1 MKKLILLFLVIS
13 LNSQYTTAQQPNE
26 TVVNQRWKADWIAPQ
41 NINLTDFGV
50 YHFRKNFDIAQKPNS
65 FIINVSGDNRYRLF
79 VNGNYIGAGPARG
92 DLMHWNFETFDIASF
107 LQAGKNTIAA
117 VVWNFGKYK
126 PIAQMSNKTGF
137 ILQGNSSTEEVINT
151 NGTWKVLQ
159 NLAYKPLPVDGSKLQ
174 TYIVV
179 GCGEEIDGTLFPY
192 GWEKTDFDDKSWSLA
207 QRLEPGFPTGSGSGA
222 EWYLVPRIIPQ
233 MEEIYQPLKEIRRFT
248 NLKDEEVNDKWLK
261 GTGIFTIPANTKTTV
276 LLDQTFETVAYPVMT
291 VSGGKGSSIQF
302 SYAEALINDKREK
315 GNRNEISGRKLIGNT
330 DIFRPNGSPKTTFQP
345 LWFRTFRYIELEIET
360 KAEPLT
366 INSFYGLKTGYPFE
380 EKASFSSKD
389 DQSMTNI
396 WKVGW
401 QTARLCG
408 GENYF
413 DCPYY
418 EQLQYTGD
426 TRIQSLISLYVSGDD
441 RLMRKALVD
450 FDNSTISEGLTQSRY
465 PSNTT
470 QIIPTFS
477 LFWVSMTY
485 DYWMHR
491 KDDKFVQS
499 LLPNVE
505 KVLAWYERKM
515 DVQKN
520 TLGPINWWPFVD
532 WAKPWQWDNVASIG
546 GVPEG
551 ATSGNSSIISFQYA
565 YTLRQAAAIFETYG
579 QKDKAIYYKTL
590 ADLIS
595 KSTYELCYDATR
607 GEVSDTPDKKVFSQ
621 HANIFALLSNSV
633 PKGNEKAIMGKI
645 LNDDS
650 LIQTTFY
657 FKFYLTQAL
666 KKVGMG
672 ERYHGTLQP
681 WRDMINMGLTTFAE
695 KEEPTR
701 SDCHAWSASPNYDF
715 LATVCGIMPDAPGFE
730 EVLIQPA
737 LGILNEATG
746 KMPHPKGEIKVSLKR
761 KGKSGIECEVSLPET
776 VNGRFVWNGKTLQ
789 LKGGKQ
795 IVTLE

>member
-1 MKKLILLFLVIS
+1 MKKSLFFLFFLLESYSKI
-13 LNSQYTTAQQPNE
+13 TAQQPSEKIINY
-26 TVVNQRWKADWIAPQ
+26 RWKAEWIAPQ
-41 NINLTDFGV
+41 NVNLKEFGV
-50 YHFRKNFDIAQKPNS
+50 YHFRKSFDLAQKPNS
-65 FIINVSGDNRYRLF
+65 FMINVSGDNRYRIF
-79 VNGNYIGAGPARG
+79 VNGNYVGAGPARG
-92 DLMHWNFETFDIASF
+92 DLMHWNFETFDIASY
-107 LQAGKNTIAA
+107 LQTGKNTIAA
-117 VVWNFGKYK
+117 VVWNFGRDI
-126 PIAQMSNKTGF
+126 PVAQISNKTGF
-137 ILQGNSSTEEVINT
+137 ILQGNTSAEEIVNT
-151 NGTWKVLQ
+151 NNSWKVIE
-159 NLAYKPLPVDGSKLQ
+159 NKAYKPLKVDGAKLQ

-179 GCGEEIDGTLFPY
+179 GCGEEMQASKYPFD
-192 GWEKTDFDDKSWSLA
+192 WEKTDFDDKSWDTA
-207 QRLEPGFPTGSGSGA
+207 QRLEPGYPTGTSSGA
-222 EWYLVPRIIPQ
+222 GWYLVPRTIPQ
-233 MEEIYQPLKEIRRFT
+233 MEEIYQPIKEIRRFT
-248 NLKDEEVNDKWLK
+248 TLKDEQVNDKWLK
-261 GTGIFTIPANTKTTV
+261 GTGSFMIPANTKMTI

-302 SYAEALINDKREK
+302 TYAEALTNDKRQK
-315 GNRNEISGRKLIGNT
+315 GNRNEISGRKIIGNQ
-330 DIFRPNGSPKTTFQP
+330 DIFRPDGTDKITFKP

-366 INSFYGLKTGYPFE
+366 INSFYGMKTGYPFV

-389 DQSMTNI
+389 DKSMSDI

-441 RLMRKALVD
+441 RLMRKALMD
-450 FDNSTISEGLTQSRY
+450 FDNSVISEGLSQSRY
-465 PSNTT
+465 PSNTV

-491 KDDKFVQS
+491 KDDKFIQS

-505 KVLAWYERKM
+505 KVLLWYERKM
-515 DVQKN
+515 DAQKN
-520 TLGPINWWPFVD
+520 MLGPINWWPFVD
-532 WAKPWQWDNVASIG
+532 WAKPWQWDAKSDIG
-546 GVPEG
+546 GVPAG
-551 ATSGNSSIISFQYA
+551 ATKGNSAIISFQYA
-565 YTLRQAAAIFETYG
+565 YTLRQAAAMFETYG
-579 QKDKAIYYKTL
+579 QKEKAIYYKTL

-595 KSTYELCYDATR
+595 KSTYQLCYDAEK
-607 GEVSDTPDKKVFSQ
+607 GEVSDTPERKVFSQ

-633 PKGNEKAIMGKI
+633 PKADEKVIMEKI
-645 LNDDS
+645 LNDNS
-650 LIQTTFY
+650 LIQATFY

-681 WRDMINMGLTTFAE
+681 WRDMINLGLTTFAE

-715 LATVCGIMPDAPGFE
+715 LATICGIMPDAPGFE
-730 EVLIQPA
+730 EVLVQPA
-737 LGILNEATG
+737 LGILDNAEG
-746 KMPHPKGEIKVSLKR
+746 KMPHPNGEIKVSLKR
-761 KGKSGIECEVSLPET
+761 KGNSGIESDITLPESIT
-776 VNGRFVWNGKTLQ
+776 GRFIWNGKIIK
-789 LKGGKQ
+789 LKSGKQ
-795 IVTLE
+795 TVSVD

>member
-1 MKKLILLFLVIS
+1 MKKSLFFLFFLLQLLS
-13 LNSQYTTAQQPNE
+13 KNNAQKPNE
-26 TVVNQRWKADWIAPQ
+26 NIVNHRWKAEWIAPQ
-41 NINLTDFGV
+41 NTNLKEFGV
-50 YHFRKNFDIAQKPNS
+50 YHFRKNFDLAQKPNS
-65 FIINVSGDNRYRLF
+65 FIINVSGDNRYRIF

-92 DLMHWNFETFDIASF
+92 DLMHWNFETFDIAQY
-107 LQAGKNTIAA
+107 LQQGKNTIAA
-117 VVWNFGKYK
+117 VVWNFGKEM

-137 ILQGNSSTEEVINT
+137 ILQGNSSYEEIVNT
-151 NGTWKVLQ
+151 NKTWKVIQ
-159 NLAYKPLPVDGSKLQ
+159 NNAYKAIPVDGTKLY

-179 GCGEEIDGTLFPY
+179 GCGEDMDASKYPF
-192 GWEKTDFDDKSWSLA
+192 GWEKTDFDDKSWTIA
-207 QRLEPGFPTGSGSGA
+207 QTIELGHPTGTGSGA
-222 EWYLVPRIIPQ
+222 EWYLVPRAIPQ
-233 MEEIYQPLKEIRRFT
+233 MEEIYQPMKEIRRFT
-248 NLKDEEVNDKWLK
+248 NIADELVNDKWLK
-261 GTGIFTIPANTKTTV
+261 GTGTFTIPANTKTTI

-291 VSGGKGSSIQF
+291 VSGGKGSSVQF
-302 SYAEALINDKREK
+302 TYAEALMNDKREK
-315 GNRNEISGRKLIGNT
+315 GNRNEISGRKMMGNT
-330 DIFRPNGSPKTTFQP
+330 DIFRPNGSQKTTFQP

-389 DQSMTNI
+389 DKSMTDI

-413 DCPYY
+413 DCPYF

-441 RLMRKALVD
+441 RLMRKALMD
-450 FDNSTISEGLTQSRY
+450 FDNSTTSEGLTQSRY

-499 LLPNVE
+499 FLPNIE
-505 KVLAWYERKM
+505 KVLAWYERKL
-515 DVQKN
+515 DPKKN
-520 TLGPINWWPFVD
+520 MLGPLNWWQFVD
-532 WAKPWQWDNVASIG
+532 WAKPWQWDNIANIG

-551 ATSGNSSIISFQYA
+551 ATKGNSSIISFQYA
-565 YTLRQAAAIFETYG
+565 YALRQASAIFETFG
-579 QKDKAIYYKTL
+579 QKDKAVYYKTL

-607 GEVSDTPDKKVFSQ
+607 GEVSDTPDKKFFSQ

-633 PKGNEKAIMGKI
+633 PKANEKAIMEKI
-645 LNDDS
+645 LNDNS

-666 KKVGMG
+666 KKVGMA

-681 WRDMINMGLTTFAE
+681 WREMINMGLATFAE
-695 KEEPTR
+695 QPEPTR
-701 SDCHAWSASPNYDF
+701 SDCHAWSSSPNYDF
-715 LATVCGIMPDAPGFE
+715 LATICGIMPDAPGFE
-730 EVLIQPA
+730 EVLVQPA
-737 LGILNEATG
+737 LGILNDAQG
-746 KMPHPKGEIKVSLKR
+746 KMPHPKGQITVSVKR
-761 KGKSGIECEVSLPET
+761 KGTSGIEGEVTLPE
-776 VNGRFVWNGKTLQ
+776 NIKGRFVWNGKTLP

-795 IVTLE
+795 VVSLD

>member
-1 MKKLILLFLVIS
+1 MKKSLFFLFFLLQLLS
-13 LNSQYTTAQQPNE
+13 KNNAQKPNE
-26 TVVNQRWKADWIAPQ
+26 NIVNHRWKAEWIAPQ
-41 NINLTDFGV
+41 NTNLKEFGV
-50 YHFRKNFDIAQKPNS
+50 YHFRKNFDLAQKPNS
-65 FIINVSGDNRYRLF
+65 FIINVSGDNRYRIF

-92 DLMHWNFETFDIASF
+92 DLMHWNFETFDIAQY
-107 LQAGKNTIAA
+107 LQQGKNTIAA
-117 VVWNFGKYK
+117 VVWNFGKEM

-137 ILQGNSSTEEVINT
+137 ILQGNSSYEEIVNT
-151 NGTWKVLQ
+151 NKTWKVIQ
-159 NLAYKPLPVDGSKLQ
+159 NNAYKAIPVDGTKLY

-179 GCGEEIDGTLFPY
+179 GCGEDMDASKYPF
-192 GWEKTDFDDKSWSLA
+192 GWEKTDFDDKTWTIA
-207 QRLEPGFPTGSGSGA
+207 QTLELGHPTGTGSGA
-222 EWYLVPRIIPQ
+222 EWYLVPRTIPQ
-233 MEEIYQPLKEIRRFT
+233 MEEIYQPMKEIRRFT
-248 NLKDEEVNDKWLK
+248 NIADELVNDKWLK
-261 GTGIFTIPANTKTTV
+261 GTGTFTIPANTKTTI

-291 VSGGKGSSIQF
+291 VSGGKGSSVQF
-302 SYAEALINDKREK
+302 TYAEALMNDKREK
-315 GNRNEISGRKLIGNT
+315 GNRNEISGRKMMGNT
-330 DIFRPNGSPKTTFQP
+330 DIFRPNGSQKTTFQP

-360 KAEPLT
+360 KSESLT

-380 EKASFSSKD
+380 EKASFSSKED
-389 DQSMTNI
+389 KFMTDI

-441 RLMRKALVD
+441 RLMRKALMD

-499 LLPNVE
+499 FLPNIE
-505 KVLAWYERKM
+505 KVLAWYERKL
-515 DVQKN
+515 DPKKN
-520 TLGPINWWPFVD
+520 MLGPLNWWQFVD
-532 WAKPWQWDNVASIG
+532 WAKPWQWDNIANIG

-551 ATSGNSSIISFQYA
+551 ATKGNSSIISFQYA
-565 YTLRQAAAIFETYG
+565 YALRQASAIFDTFG
-579 QKDKAIYYKTL
+579 QKDKAVYYKTL

-607 GEVSDTPDKKVFSQ
+607 GEVSDTPDKKFFSQ

-633 PKGNEKAIMGKI
+633 PKANEKAIMEKI
-645 LNDDS
+645 LNDNS

-666 KKVGMG
+666 KKVGMA

-681 WRDMINMGLTTFAE
+681 WREMINMGLTTFAE
-695 KEEPTR
+695 QPEPTR

-715 LATVCGIMPDAPGFE
+715 LATICGIMPDAPGFE
-730 EVLIQPA
+730 EVLVQPA
-737 LGILNEATG
+737 LGILNDAEG
-746 KMPHPKGEIKVSLKR
+746 KMPHPKGQILVSVKR
-761 KGKSGIECEVSLPET
+761 KGKSGIEGEVTLPE
-776 VNGRFVWNGKTLQ
+776 NIKGRFVWNGKTLP

-795 IVTLE
+795 VVSLD

>member
-1 MKKLILLFLVIS
+1 MKKSLFFLSLLLQCSSKI
-13 LNSQYTTAQQPNE
+13 TAQQPNE
-26 TVVNQRWKADWIAPQ
+26 NITNYRWKAEWIAPQ
-41 NINLTDFGV
+41 NVNLKDFGV
-50 YHFRKNFDIAQKPNS
+50 YHFRKNFDLAQKPNS
-65 FIINVSGDNRYRLF
+65 FIINVSGDNRYRVF

-92 DLMHWNFETFDIASF
+92 DLMHWNFETYDIAQY
-107 LQAGKNTIAA
+107 LQQGKNIIAA
-117 VVWNFGKYK
+117 VVWNFGKDM

-137 ILQGNSSTEEVINT
+137 ILQGNSVAEEIVNS
-151 NGTWKVLQ
+151 NKTWKVQQ
-159 NLAYKPLPVDGSKLQ
+159 NNAYKAMPVDGKKLE

-179 GCGEEIDGTLFPY
+179 GCGEDVDASKYPF
-192 GWEKTDFDDKSWSLA
+192 GWEKPDFDDKMWTIA
-207 QRLEPGFPTGSGSGA
+207 QTLENGHPSGTGSGA
-222 EWYLVPRIIPQ
+222 EWHLMPRTIPQ
-233 MEEIYQPLKEIRRFT
+233 MEEIYQPIKEIRRFS
-248 NLKDEEVNDKWLK
+248 NIADELVNDKWLK
-261 GTGIFTIPANTKTTV
+261 GTGIFTIPANTKTTI
-276 LLDQTFETVAYPVMT
+276 LLDQTFETVAYPEMT
-291 VSGGKGSSIQF
+291 VSGGKSSTIQLT
-302 SYAEALINDKREK
+302 YAEALINNKGEK
-315 GNRNEISGRKLIGNT
+315 GNRNEISGRKMIGNQ
-330 DIFRPNGSPKTTFQP
+330 DIFRPDGSLKRTFKP

-360 KAEPLT
+360 KSEPLT
-366 INSFYGLKTGYPFE
+366 INSFYGLKTGYPFV

-389 DQSMTNI
+389 DKSMSDI

-418 EQLQYTGD
+418 EQLQYAGD
-426 TRIQSLISLYVSGDD
+426 TRIQSLISLYVTGDD
-441 RLMRKALVD
+441 RLMRKALMD
-450 FDNSTISEGLTQSRY
+450 FDNSIISEGLTQSRY

-491 KDDKFVQS
+491 KDDKFVAS

-505 KVLAWYERKM
+505 KVLVWYEKKL
-515 DVQKN
+515 DPKKN
-520 TLGPINWWPFVD
+520 MLGPINWWPFVD
-532 WAKPWQWDNVASIG
+532 WAKPWQWDNVANIG

-551 ATSGNSSIISFQYA
+551 VTKGNSSIISFQYA
-565 YTLRQAAAIFETYG
+565 YTLRQAAAIFETFG

-595 KSTYELCYDATR
+595 KSTYELCFDATK
-607 GEVSDTPDKKVFSQ
+607 GEVSDTPDKKIFSQ
-621 HANIFALLSNSV
+621 HANIFALLSNSI
-633 PKGNEKAIMGKI
+633 PKTNEKVIMEKI
-645 LNDDS
+645 LNDNS

-666 KKVGMG
+666 KKVGMS

-681 WRDMINMGLTTFAE
+681 WREMINMGLTTFAE

-701 SDCHAWSASPNYDF
+701 SDCHGWSASPNYDF
-715 LATVCGIMPDAPGFE
+715 LATICGIMPDAPGFE

-737 LGILNEATG
+737 LGILDDAEG
-746 KMPHPKGEIKVSLKR
+746 KMPHPNGEIKVSLKR
-761 KGKSGIECEVSLPET
+761 KGKLGITGEITLPENT
-776 VNGRFVWNGKTLQ
+776 NGRFVWNGKTLS

-795 IVTLE
+795 VVSLE

>member
-1 MKKLILLFLVIS
+1 MKKPFPFIFLLLQLFSKIA
-13 LNSQYTTAQQPNE
+13 AQQPSEKIINY
-26 TVVNQRWKADWIAPQ
+26 RWKAEWIAPQ
-41 NINLTDFGV
+41 NVNLKDFGV
-50 YHFRKNFDIAQKPNS
+50 YHFRKNFDLVQKPNS
-65 FIINVSGDNRYRLF
+65 FIINVSGDNRYRIF

-92 DLMHWNFETFDIASF
+92 DLMHWNFETFDIAPY
-107 LQAGKNTIAA
+107 LQQGKNTIAA
-117 VVWNFGKYK
+117 VVWNYGKYK

-137 ILQGNSSTEEVINT
+137 ILQGNSSVEEFVNT
-151 NGTWKVLQ
+151 NSSWKVLQ
-159 NLAYKPLPVDGSKLQ
+159 NLAYKPLPVDGSKLRA
-174 TYIVV
+174 YIVV
-179 GCGEEIDGTLFPY
+179 GCGEEVDGSLFPY
-192 GWEKTDFDDKSWSLA
+192 GWEKIDFDDKSWSVS
-207 QRLEPGFPTGSGSGA
+207 QPLEAGFPSGTGSGA
-222 EWYLVPRIIPQ
+222 EWYLIPRTIPQ
-233 MEEIYQPLKEIRRFT
+233 MEEIYQPMKEIRRFT
-248 NLKDEEVNDKWLK
+248 NLKDEEVKDKWLK
-261 GTGIFTIPANTKTTV
+261 GTGTLTIPANTKTTI
-276 LLDQTFETVAYPVMT
+276 LLDQTFETVAFPVMT

-302 SYAEALINDKREK
+302 AYAEALMNDKREK

-330 DIFRPNGSPKTTFQP
+330 DTFRPNGSQKITFQP

-360 KAEPLT
+360 KTESLT

-389 DQSMTNI
+389 DKSMSDI

-441 RLMRKALVD
+441 RLMRKALTD

-491 KDDKFVQS
+491 KDDKFVAS
-499 LLPNVE
+499 FLPNVE
-505 KVLAWYERKM
+505 KVLGWYEKKL
-515 DVQKN
+515 DPKKN
-520 TLGPINWWPFVD
+520 MLGPINWWPFVD
-532 WAKPWQWDNVASIG
+532 WAKPWHWDNVANIG

-551 ATSGNSSIISFQYA
+551 ATTGNSSIISFQYA

-595 KSTYELCYDATR
+595 KSTYELCYDTTR

-633 PKGNEKAIMGKI
+633 PKNNEKVVMEKI
-645 LNDDS
+645 LNDNS
-650 LIQTTFY
+650 LIQATFY

-672 ERYHGTLQP
+672 ERYHSTLQP

-715 LATVCGIMPDAPGFE
+715 LATICGIMPDAPGFE

-737 LGILNEATG
+737 LGILDDAEG
-746 KMPHPKGEIKVSLKR
+746 KIPHPNGEIKVSIKR
-761 KGKSGIECEVSLPET
+761 KGKTGIEGEVSLPST
-776 VNGRFVWNGKTLQ
+776 IKGRFVWNGKTLP

-795 IVTLE
+795 VVALD

>member
-1 MKKLILLFLVIS
+1 MKKSLFFLFFLLQLLS
-13 LNSQYTTAQQPNE
+13 KNNAQKPNE
-26 TVVNQRWKADWIAPQ
+26 NIVNHRWKAEWIAPQ
-41 NINLTDFGV
+41 NTNLKEFGV
-50 YHFRKNFDIAQKPNS
+50 YHFRKNFDLAQKPNS
-65 FIINVSGDNRYRLF
+65 FIINVSGDNRYRIF

-92 DLMHWNFETFDIASF
+92 DLMHWNFETFDIAQY
-107 LQAGKNTIAA
+107 LQQGKNTIAA
-117 VVWNFGKYK
+117 VVWNFGKDM

-137 ILQGNSSTEEVINT
+137 ILQANSSYEEIVNT
-151 NGTWKVLQ
+151 NKTWKVIQ
-159 NLAYKPLPVDGSKLQ
+159 NNAYKAIPVDGTKLY

-179 GCGEEIDGTLFPY
+179 GCGEDMDASKYPF
-192 GWEKTDFDDKSWSLA
+192 GWEKTDFDDKTWTIA
-207 QRLEPGFPTGSGSGA
+207 QTLELGHPTGTGSGA
-222 EWYLVPRIIPQ
+222 EWYLVPRTIPQ
-233 MEEIYQPLKEIRRFT
+233 MEEIYQPMKEIRRFT
-248 NLKDEEVNDKWLK
+248 NIADELVNDKWLK
-261 GTGIFTIPANTKTTV
+261 GTGTFTIPANTKTTI

-291 VSGGKGSSIQF
+291 VSGGKGSSVQF
-302 SYAEALINDKREK
+302 TYAEALMNDKREK
-315 GNRNEISGRKLIGNT
+315 GNRNEISGRKMMGNT
-330 DIFRPNGSPKTTFQP
+330 DIFRPNGSQKTTFQP

-360 KAEPLT
+360 KSEPLT

-389 DQSMTNI
+389 DKSMTDI

-441 RLMRKALVD
+441 RLMRKALMD
-450 FDNSTISEGLTQSRY
+450 FDNSTTSEGLTQSRY

-477 LFWVSMTY
+477 LFWLSMTY

-499 LLPNVE
+499 FLPNIE
-505 KVLAWYERKM
+505 KVLAWYERKL
-515 DVQKN
+515 DPKKN
-520 TLGPINWWPFVD
+520 MLGPLNWWQFVD
-532 WAKPWQWDNVASIG
+532 WAKPWQWDNIANIG

-551 ATSGNSSIISFQYA
+551 ATKGNSSIISFQYA
-565 YTLRQAAAIFETYG
+565 YALRQASAIFDTFG
-579 QKDKAIYYKTL
+579 QKDKAVYYKTL

-607 GEVSDTPDKKVFSQ
+607 GEVSDTPDKKFFSQ

-633 PKGNEKAIMGKI
+633 PKANEKAIMEKI
-645 LNDDS
+645 LNDNS

-666 KKVGMG
+666 KKVGMA

-681 WRDMINMGLTTFAE
+681 WREMINMGLTTFAE
-695 KEEPTR
+695 QPEPTR

-715 LATVCGIMPDAPGFE
+715 LATICGIMPDAPGFE
-730 EVLIQPA
+730 EVLVQPA
-737 LGILNEATG
+737 LGILNDAEG
-746 KMPHPKGEIKVSLKR
+746 KMPHPKGQILVSVKR
-761 KGKSGIECEVSLPET
+761 KGKSGIEGEVTLPE
-776 VNGRFVWNGKTLQ
+776 NIKGRFVWNGKTLS

-795 IVTLE
+795 VVSLD

>member
-1 MKKLILLFLVIS
+1 MKKLLPLLIILLVFIQK
-13 LNSQYTTAQQPNE
+13 NFAQSPAENII
-26 TVVNQRWKADWIAPQ
+26 NFRWQAEWIAPQ
-41 NINLTDFGV
+41 NVNLKEFGV
-50 YHFRKNFDIAQKPNS
+50 YHFRKNFELSQKPNQ
-65 FIINVSGDNRYRLF
+65 FIINVSGDNRYRIF
-79 VNGNYIGAGPARG
+79 VNGNYVGAGPARG
-92 DLMHWNFETFDIASF
+92 DLMHWNFETYDIAQF
-107 LQAGKNTIAA
+107 LQQGKNTIAT
-117 VVWNFGKYK
+117 VVWNFGKDI
-126 PIAQMSNKTGF
+126 PVAQMTNKTGF
-137 ILQGNSSTEEVINT
+137 ILQGNSIKEEIINT
-151 NGTWKVLQ
+151 NKTWKVIQ
-159 NLAYKPLPVDGSKLQ
+159 NDAYKAIPVEGSRLW

-179 GCGEEIDGTLFPY
+179 GCGEDVDASKYPF
-192 GWEKTDFDDKSWSLA
+192 GWEKTEFDDNNWINA
-207 QRLEPGFPTGSGSGA
+207 QTLENGYPTGTGSGA

-233 MEEIYQPLKEIRRFT
+233 MEEIYQPIKEIRQFT

-261 GTGIFTIPANTKTTV
+261 GTGTFTIPANTKTTI
-276 LLDQTFETVAYPVMT
+276 LLDQTFETVAYPEMT

-302 SYAEALINDKREK
+302 TYAEALINDKREK
-315 GNRNEISGRKLIGNT
+315 GNRNEISGRKIMGNQ
-330 DIFRPNGSPKTTFQP
+330 DIFRPNGEAKITFKP

-360 KAEPLT
+360 KSESLT

-389 DQSMTNI
+389 DKSMTDI

-401 QTARLCG
+401 QTARLCA

-441 RLMRKALVD
+441 RLMRKALMD
-450 FDNSTISEGLTQSRY
+450 FDNSIISEGLTQSRY
-465 PSNTT
+465 PSNTP

-477 LFWVSMTY
+477 LFWISMTY

-499 LLPNVE
+499 LLPNIE
-505 KVLAWYERKM
+505 KVLAWYERKL
-515 DVQKN
+515 DPGKN
-520 TLGPINWWPFVD
+520 MLGPLNWWQFVD
-532 WAKPWQWDNVASIG
+532 WATPWQKDMKAVIG

-551 ATSGNSSIISFQYA
+551 ATNGNSSIISFQYA
-565 YTLRQAAAIFETYG
+565 YTLRQASAIFDTYG

-595 KSTYELCYDATR
+595 KSTYQLCYDEAR

-633 PKGNEKAIMGKI
+633 PKANEKAIMEKI
-645 LNDDS
+645 LNDNS
-650 LIQTTFY
+650 LVQTTFY

-672 ERYHGTLQP
+672 DRYHSTLQP
-681 WRDMINMGLTTFAE
+681 WREMIGIGLTTFAE

-701 SDCHAWSASPNYDF
+701 SDCHAWSASPNYEF
-715 LATVCGIMPDAPGFE
+715 LATSCGIMPDAPGFE

-737 LGILNEATG
+737 LGILNDAEG
-746 KMPHPKGEIKVSLKR
+746 KMPHPKGEIKVSVKR
-761 KGKSGIECEVSLPET
+761 KGKSGIEGEVTLPEN
-776 VNGRFVWNGKTLQ
+776 VNGRIVWNGKTVA

-795 IVTLE
+795 VVYLE